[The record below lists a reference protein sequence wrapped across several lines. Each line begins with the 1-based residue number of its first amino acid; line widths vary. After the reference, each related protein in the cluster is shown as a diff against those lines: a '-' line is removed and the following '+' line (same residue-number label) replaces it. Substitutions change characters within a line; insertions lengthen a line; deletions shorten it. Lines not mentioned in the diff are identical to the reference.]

1 MRDSNVG
8 KVRVDGFYNLIIVV
22 AEFLKLEIKVVEPS
36 DELHL
41 RRVAFDDDELLGE
54 DTFDD
59 KTAAVMLRSGFAEQL
74 VETNEDR
81 TETLLLNCGIVHI
94 RAKRLLWPVRRIF
107 QPFYPI

>member
-1 MRDSNVG
+1 MLIDDLHDLTVVVG
-8 KVRVDGFYNLIIVV
+8 EL
-22 AEFLKLEIKVVEPS
+22 LKLEIKVVSSP
-36 DELHL
+36 DGLRL
-41 RRVAFDDDELLGE
+41 RRIAFGGCEFLAE
-54 DTFDD
+54 ASFDD

-81 TETLLLNCGIVHI
+81 TETLLLNCGIVNI

>member
-1 MRDSNVG
+1 MLRILYSQPLFSLFCEVENLDTEGFQLAGSLFQHSDLMRDSNVG

-59 KTAAVMLRSGFAEQL
+59 KTAAVMLRSGL
-74 VETNEDR
+74 
-81 TETLLLNCGIVHI
+81 
-94 RAKRLLWPVRRIF
+94 
-107 QPFYPI
+107 